1 MVIILLALVVLIG
14 LLWEPQV
21 EGRNVNADFVT
32 IYFRDPFLAYVYIAS
47 IPFFVLLYQAF
58 LLLSYADKNT
68 IFSDIAVKAVQ
79 TIKYC
84 STALVWFILGAE
96 AYFFI
101 IRRSEDDIAGG
112 VAIGLFAI
120 FVSLVIAASA
130 VVIQNILQDALDL
143 KSKNDSSNT

>member
-1 MVIILLALVVLIG
+1 MLIG